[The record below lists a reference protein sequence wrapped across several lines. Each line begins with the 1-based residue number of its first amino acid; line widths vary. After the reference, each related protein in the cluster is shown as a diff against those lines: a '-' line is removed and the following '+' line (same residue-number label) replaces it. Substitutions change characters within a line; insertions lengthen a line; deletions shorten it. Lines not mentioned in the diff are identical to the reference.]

1 MGSKAVEKTHNIN
14 NAFGPGT
21 DNKCTV
27 HWWLKKFC
35 KGDKSLEI
43 EKRSGPPLVVDVFY
57 PMECSQSGSSGRG
70 ILQARILEWGAI
82 SFSRGSFWPRNQTHI
97 SCIAGR
103 LFSIWTIREAKWE
116 QWLKLILLT
125 PIWEAAW
132 ELNVDRSMIVRH
144 LKHLERWKS
153 LVRFSWSEAKWK
165 SLSHV
170 RLFVTPWTI
179 WSMEFSRPECWSG

>member
-43 EKRSGPPLVVDVFY
+43 EKCSGPPLVVDVFY

-70 ILQARILEWGAI
+70 ILQARILEWGVI
-82 SFSRGSFWPRNQTHI
+82 SFSRGSF
-97 SCIAGR
+97 
-103 LFSIWTIREAKWE
+103 
-116 QWLKLILLT
+116 
-125 PIWEAAW
+125 
-132 ELNVDRSMIVRH
+132 
-144 LKHLERWKS
+144 
-153 LVRFSWSEAKWK
+153 
-165 SLSHV
+165 
-170 RLFVTPWTI
+170 
-179 WSMEFSRPECWSG
+179 